1 MLRCLVLHP
10 SFHTASGERRDC
22 GLARGCRQRRLGLPN
37 WVTGGKTR
45 RELCSPDC
53 LKERTL
59 SGAHSIFS
67 EATRTADSRVLG
79 RAIPCSAV
87 AQQRHKIIRNRLAL
101 LRDESVSEVTVGTA
115 PTPTGDPLMRIY
127 IIGKDGITLCR
138 KAPATVNDGEI
149 AVASNEELH
158 AAPLSAKR
166 RTSATSENKGRWQWQ
181 PGSARVSSRRTGF
194 TSGIWRRGKGRHS
207 QGRERLQ
214 SAPSRTFIGNT
225 RFFPPAPWALT

>member
-1 MLRCLVLHP
+1 MF
-10 SFHTASGERRDC
+10 S
-22 GLARGCRQRRLGLPN
+22 GLARVADIVRSAFQYLANPPQLRIARSGSSNSMLGSPP
-37 WVTGGKTR
+37 TTPQDYPETSGFAAR
-45 RELCSPDC
+45 REREWGHRRHCADANRRP
-53 LKERTL
+53 TH
-59 SGAHSIFS
+59 AH
-67 EATRTADSRVLG
+67 LHHWQG
-79 RAIPCSAV
+79 RS
-87 AQQRHKIIRNRLAL
+87 
-101 LRDESVSEVTVGTA
+101 
-115 PTPTGDPLMRIY
+115 
-127 IIGKDGITLCR
+127 TLCR

-149 AVASNEELH
+149 AVASNEELQ

-214 SAPSRTFIGNT
+214 SAPSRTLIGNT

>member
-1 MLRCLVLHP
+1 MDAGNGGSDFRIGSRAVKLAGSYVLRIALRSGHCRERIQYLAKPPELRIRAFWVEQ
-10 SFHTASGERRDC
+10 FHARRW
-22 GLARGCRQRRLGLPN
+22 PN
-37 WVTGGKTR
+37 K
-45 RELCSPDC
+45 
-53 LKERTL
+53 
-59 SGAHSIFS
+59 
-67 EATRTADSRVLG
+67 
-79 RAIPCSAV
+79 
-87 AQQRHKIIRNRLAL
+87 RHKIIRNRLAL
-101 LRDESVSEVTVGTA
+101 LRDESVSGVTVGTA

-214 SAPSRTFIGNT
+214 SAPSRTLIGNT